1 MGQYSLMS
9 DIIHGTVFADELG
22 CMERED
28 LLCFHS
34 MHLESQRWEEQLC
47 PERGDSR
54 QDLEGTAKGQ
64 AL

>member
-1 MGQYSLMS
+1 MN

-28 LLCFHS
+28 LLCFRS
-34 MHLESQRWEEQLC
+34 MHLESQRWEEHLC
-47 PERGDSR
+47 PERGDSG
-54 QDLEGTAKGQ
+54 QDLEGTGKWQ

>member
-1 MGQYSLMS
+1 MS

-22 CMERED
+22 C
-28 LLCFHS
+28 LCFHS

-54 QDLEGTAKGQ
+54 QDLEGTGKGQ